1 MKIRD
6 LVNVD
11 ACTAIDW
18 LIENQYDYEIVP
30 KNPTKSMSATV
41 NESKL
46 NDILPN
52 AKEET
57 KQELAKDLYKVMINK
72 VQT

>member
-1 MKIRD
+1 MNIRT

-11 ACTAIDW
+11 AGTAIDW
-18 LIENQYDYEIVP
+18 LIENQYDYELVP
-30 KNPTKSMSATV
+30 KKPTKRMLSSV
-41 NESKL
+41 SENKL

-57 KQELAKDLYKVMINK
+57 KQELAKDLYKVLINK
-72 VQT
+72 V